1 MHVYRVSVMP
11 ANAVTQVTAHAG
23 EDVEKG
29 EQSSIVGGSTNC
41 TVTLEIN
48 MVVSQ
53 KKLGINIPQDP
64 AIPLLG
70 ICPKNTLPH
79 HLDTC
84 TTMFTIALFVI
95 ARS

>member
-1 MHVYRVSVMP
+1 MHVDRVSVMP

-29 EQSSIVGGSTNC
+29 EHSSIVGGSTNC

-53 KKLGINIPQDP
+53 KKKWESLYLKTQLYHSW
-64 AIPLLG
+64 AYAQR
-70 ICPKNTLPH
+70 TLYH
-79 HLDTC
+79 
-84 TTMFTIALFVI
+84 TTWTLAQLC
-95 ARS
+95 SQ